1 MRRLLISLSF
11 FAPALP
17 ALMLLLV
24 YVGDSW
30 RAPLI
35 TTPIFAALLTA
46 ALLSSPREDGGPVS
60 GWWADRSTAR
70 WTRAA
75 ALVAGALLAVLLF
88 DRPYQQ
94 MSIYPHHTIA
104 LWVTSGTAFALL
116 LALSFRPPRPA
127 IALAAIGAAGLAVR
141 ACGIFQWEIDPAR
154 RDMLPLVIDA
164 IDSLL
169 NGECPYGLY
178 QMQVGSQVPLTYPPG
193 LWLLHLPARVAGLDV
208 RWTGWLADAA
218 IVASLGSIA
227 LRAGAVRAGAVLLG
241 LATYLFLPDTHWNG
255 IYAEPHAD
263 WAVLALLAT
272 AVATRRPLAA
282 SIVMGVAL
290 TTRPFNLALAPLL
303 AIWLARCGGRRW
315 LLRGTAVGGA
325 IAAAVYLPFVLW
337 DPDAFFLG
345 TVRWLLEYGAAHSS
359 WFHGML
365 GVSGVLYE
373 RGLESWMLPLQLGGL
388 VAIYLLAAFFVRSS
402 RGLLGFFCGA
412 YAWVVAFNSII
423 WMSFWIGAC
432 LLAIARAG
440 VRRAGDERSFDP
452 PRFSRAALVAEWAA
466 LAFAALSLAAMLG
479 LLWRHFDDSG
489 IDEVRA
495 TLKSEL
501 ESGDRVMDLSGYRVA
516 FLDEPTLLARGEIPP
531 GAELALSPF
540 QIELPRRRLVD
551 PVAPERIWVVERF
564 GLFDRYEGIFF
575 GRDVGPYQQA
585 ELWQP
590 GRFRLL
596 RLERRVEPGRHRRLV
611 ENVEAFEVA
620 AELADGESGAVWRDG
635 SWIFPGRPARQRVGR
650 GRCRFGRLARLMI
663 RARPLPDGTL
673 VIRSPVAGG
682 PRWVTLYGGLRR
694 GAPQWGRA
702 DVSVA
707 LGSGEARLGE
717 MVFRNEPGLN
727 GISLLMPPD
736 AEELTVRVSAPDPA
750 RRHLCLDAV
759 FSD

>member
-1 MRRLLISLSF
+1 MLTSWRSI
-11 FAPALP
+11 APASP

-30 RAPLI
+30 RSPLI
-35 TTPIFAALLTA
+35 TTPIFAALLAA
-46 ALLSSPREDGGPVS
+46 ALLSLPRPGGDPVS
-60 GWWADRSTAR
+60 GWWADHSTVS

-75 ALVAGALLAVLLF
+75 ALVAGALLALLLF
-88 DRPYQQ
+88 DRPYQH
-94 MSIYPHHTIA
+94 MSIYPHHTTA
-104 LWVTSGTAFALL
+104 LWLTSGTAFALL
-116 LALSFRPPRPA
+116 LALLIRPPRPA

-164 IDSLL
+164 IDALL
-169 NGECPYGLY
+169 DGESPYGLH

-193 LWLLHLPARVAGLDV
+193 LWLLHLPARAAGLDV
-208 RWTGWLADAA
+208 RWTAWLADAV

-227 LRAGAVRAGAVLLG
+227 LRAGASRAGAVLLG

-255 IYAEPHAD
+255 IYAEPQAD
-263 WAVLALLAT
+263 WAVLALLAA
-272 AVATRRPLAA
+272 AVATQRPLAA

-303 AIWLARCGGRRW
+303 AIWLARSGGRRW
-315 LLRGTAVGGA
+315 LLRGMAACGAV
-325 IAAAVYLPFVLW
+325 AAAVYLPFVLW

-373 RGLESWMLPLQLGGL
+373 HGLESWMLPLQLGGL
-388 VAIYLLAAFFVRSS
+388 GAIYLLAAVFLRSS
-402 RGLLGFFCGA
+402 RRALGFFCGA

-423 WMSFWIGAC
+423 WMSFWIGVC
-432 LLAIARAG
+432 LLAIARVG
-440 VRRAGDERSFDP
+440 SRRADDEQPFDP
-452 PRFSRAALVAEWAA
+452 PRPRRMALVSEWAA
-466 LAFAALSLAAMLG
+466 LVFAALSLAAMLG
-479 LLWRHFDDSG
+479 LLGRHFDDSG
-489 IDEVRA
+489 IGELRE
-495 TLKSEL
+495 TLTSELKSK
-501 ESGDRVMDLSGYRVA
+501 DRVLDLSGYRVA
-516 FLDEPTLLARGEIPP
+516 FLDAPTVLARGEIPP

-540 QIELPRRRLVD
+540 ELKIPRRRLVD
-551 PVAPERIWVVERF
+551 PVAPKRIWVVERF
-564 GLFDRYEGIFF
+564 GLFERYEKIFF
-575 GRDVGPYQQA
+575 GRDVGPYQQS
-585 ELWQP
+585 ELRKP

-596 RLERRVEPGRHRRLV
+596 RLERRVEPGRYRRLV
-611 ENVEAFEVA
+611 ETVEAFEVS
-620 AELADGESGAVWRDG
+620 AELEDGERSAVWRDG
-635 SWIFPGRPARQRVGR
+635 SWLFPGRPAWQRVGR

-663 RARPLPDGTL
+663 RAHPLPEGTL
-673 VIRSPVAGG
+673 VIRSPVAGS

-694 GAPQWGRA
+694 GAPQWGRS
-702 DVSVA
+702 DVSVS

-717 MVFRNEPGLN
+717 MIFRNEPGLN
-727 GISLLMPPD
+727 GVSLLMPPD
-736 AEELTVRVSAPDPA
+736 AEELTVRVNASDPA